1 MIKVNLLPQRKARR
15 QAGTDVATKQ
25 FALGCAAVIG
35 AAAAV
40 FLLVDMPKRSKLSD
54 LRAATK
60 QLQGQIADKQRQLQ
74 GYEEQKKAEVLS
86 LQRAESVERLIAQK
100 VIPAH
105 VLHEL
110 GKVLTAEG
118 PTMTEAMTTLTSNV
132 TGSNSNKR
140 FQADWDPQHVWMTSF
155 LDKDGS
161 FRIEGGAQSESDVT
175 QLMKRLA
182 ASVYFMDVAPAGVER
197 VSDRVTGISYF
208 KYSITGK
215 VAY

>member
-15 QAGTDVATKQ
+15 QAGNDVATKQ

-40 FLLVDMPKRSKLSD
+40 FLLVDMPKRGKLSD
-54 LRAATK
+54 LRAANQ
-60 QLQGQIADKQRQLQ
+60 QLQSQIADKQRQLQ
-74 GYEEQKKAEVLS
+74 GYEELQKAEVLS
-86 LQRAESVERLIAQK
+86 KQRDESIQRLISQK
-100 VIPAH
+100 VVPAH

-110 GKVLTAEG
+110 GKILTREG
-118 PTMTEAMTTLTSNV
+118 PTMTEAMTTLTSNGV
-132 TGSNSNKR
+132 GSNPNKR
-140 FQADWDPQHVWMTSF
+140 FQADWDPNHVWLTSF
-155 LDKDGS
+155 VDKDGG

-182 ASVYFMDVAPAGVER
+182 ASVYFLDVAPAGVER
-197 VSDRVTGISYF
+197 VNDRVTGISYF

>member
-110 GKVLTAEG
+110 GKVLTADG